1 MREKVCMEKC
11 VHTGRYITIL
21 NLKVQRQ
28 TAKGNREHSSVA
40 FSAYFSLFLFAV
52 VMELTSMA

>member
-28 TAKGNREHSSVA
+28 TAKGNREQSPAA

>member
-28 TAKGNREHSSVA
+28 TAKGNREQSPIA

-52 VMELTSMA
+52 VMELTNIA

>member
-1 MREKVCMEKC
+1 MEKC

-52 VMELTSMA
+52 VIELTSMA